1 MPADGPFWQ
10 ASYGLWPASI
20 VLPGTGRSGLSYYF
34 GKSWGPHVQSSTPF
48 PDSSIASVRTT
59 ATQSSAQDPPTSSVD
74 VTSSSWSSPP
84 PPSLPMSVSPLPNS
98 GTFSS
103 NVATHSSSEVDS
115 SVNPMSAPQSVA
127 GDSSSFSAVVGV
139 AASSQSSTGVSGGTI
154 YSKPVHTTAIP
165 DSTFSTVMNPSST
178 YTPVSLTTSTSSGVS
193 SSSSKTPQIVG
204 AVLGTLGALLLILVA
219 FFYYRRRTSR
229 RRLESRQDWWCE
241 VHPEPSLPPQSG
253 VSPSPAPV
261 TISESV
267 GSYGTGLHTTDNE
280 SGQEQAH
287 YHIPTAPCHSP
298 GFEWQFERDAR
309 C

>member
-1 MPADGPFWQ
+1 MTVRASLPDYLLLALSTGLTLAPIGAAVYFPSVLPFPIFSTAKSETLSPASAMPADGPFWQ

-127 GDSSSFSAVVGV
+127 GDSSSFSAVVQV
-139 AASSQSSTGVSGGTI
+139 PSCSS
-154 YSKPVHTTAIP
+154 Y
-165 DSTFSTVMNPSST
+165 
-178 YTPVSLTTSTSSGVS
+178 
-193 SSSSKTPQIVG
+193 
-204 AVLGTLGALLLILVA
+204 LG
-219 FFYYRRRTSR
+219 
-229 RRLESRQDWWCE
+229 
-241 VHPEPSLPPQSG
+241 
-253 VSPSPAPV
+253 
-261 TISESV
+261 
-267 GSYGTGLHTTDNE
+267 
-280 SGQEQAH
+280 
-287 YHIPTAPCHSP
+287 
-298 GFEWQFERDAR
+298 
-309 C
+309 